1 MTEFSSAP
9 DDARSTVPAT
19 KGMTVGAAASPSHA
33 QFVAR
38 AAGRRGS
45 RGLAPFNVTERLLS
59 PYCARWSVWWLRS
72 SPQGLARGSP
82 IF

>member
-33 QFVAR
+33 QSVAR
-38 AAGRRGS
+38 AQLRVEGEAGAWRRS
-45 RGLAPFNVTERLLS
+45 TWRND
-59 PYCARWSVWWLRS
+59 C
-72 SPQGLARGSP
+72 
-82 IF
+82 